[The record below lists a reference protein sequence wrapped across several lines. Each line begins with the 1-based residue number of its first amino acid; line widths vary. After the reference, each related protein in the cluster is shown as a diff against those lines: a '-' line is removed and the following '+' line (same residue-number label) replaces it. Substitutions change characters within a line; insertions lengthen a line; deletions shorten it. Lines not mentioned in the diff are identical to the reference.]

1 MHRRVSPIPLVAC
14 ATDTCCTRN
23 DHDEEQIMTAT
34 ETATTTTYTVDPA
47 HSSVEFAVKHLG
59 IATVKGNFDA
69 FEGTLVLGADPA
81 DTQAHGTVETTSV
94 NTKEATRDE
103 HLRSADFFD
112 AANHPQLAFRSTEIR
127 PVDDETFD
135 IVGELTMHGI
145 ARELT
150 LRAELQG
157 TETDPWG
164 NERVG
169 VEISGQLNRSDWDM
183 KFNQALGSGNV
194 LVSDKVKLSL
204 EISAVKQS

>member
-1 MHRRVSPIPLVAC
+1 MSATAIP
-14 ATDTCCTRN
+14 T
-23 DHDEEQIMTAT
+23 
-34 ETATTTTYTVDPA
+34 TTTTYSVDPS

-59 IATVKGNFDA
+59 IASVKGTFGT
-69 FEGTLVLGADPA
+69 FEGTLVLGEDPA
-81 DTQAHGTVETTSV
+81 DTQAYGTVEVASID
-94 NTKEATRDE
+94 TKENARDE

-112 AANHPQLAFRSTEIR
+112 AANHPRLVFRSTEIR

-145 ARELT
+145 TRELT

-169 VEISGQLNRSDWDM
+169 VEVTGQLNRSDWDM
-183 KFNQALGSGNV
+183 KFNQVLGSGNV

-204 EISAVKQS
+204 DISAVKQA

>member
-1 MHRRVSPIPLVAC
+1 
-14 ATDTCCTRN
+14 
-23 DHDEEQIMTAT
+23 MTAT
-34 ETATTTTYTVDPA
+34 ETTTTTTYTVDPA

-59 IATVKGNFDA
+59 IATVKGTFDA

-81 DTQAHGTVETTSV
+81 DTQAYGTVETTSV
-94 NTKEATRDE
+94 NTKESARDE

-135 IVGELTMHGI
+135 IVGALTMHGI
-145 ARELT
+145 TRELT
-150 LRAELQG
+150 LRAQLQG

-164 NERVG
+164 NNRVG
-169 VEISGQLNRSDWDM
+169 VEVTGQLNRSDWDM